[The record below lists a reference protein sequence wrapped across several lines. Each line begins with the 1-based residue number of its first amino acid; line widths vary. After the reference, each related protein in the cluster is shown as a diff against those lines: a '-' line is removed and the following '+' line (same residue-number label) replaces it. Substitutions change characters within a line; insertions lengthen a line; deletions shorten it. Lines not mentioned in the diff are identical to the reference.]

1 MVDQKRSIRPQ
12 AVLFDL
18 DGTLLDTLE
27 DLGNAMNRVLAK
39 AGFWTHPLDT
49 YRDFIGQGFVWLVT
63 QALPPSERNDS
74 TIHHCIEALREEY
87 GRMWNVRTRTYDGV
101 GEMLDALA
109 DRGVRMA
116 VLSNKPDDFT
126 KRCVA
131 ELLSGWTFD
140 LVLGQRDGV
149 PPKPDPAGALEVAR
163 ELSLPPAA
171 FLYLG
176 DSAIDMKTAV
186 AAGMFPVGVLWGFRP
201 VEELEKGGA
210 QALIREPM
218 EILGLLD

>member
-1 MVDQKRSIRPQ
+1 MVNQKRSIHPK

-27 DLGNAMNRVLAK
+27 DLGNAMNRVLTRR
-39 AGFWTHPLDT
+39 GFPTRSLDA
-49 YRDFIGQGFVWLVT
+49 YRYFIGEGTVLLVT
-63 QALPPSERNDS
+63 RALPPSERNDS
-74 TIHHCIEALREEY
+74 TIRKCLEAFLEEY
-87 GRMWNVRTRTYDGV
+87 DRTWNVRTRAYDGV
-101 GEMLDALA
+101 EDVLGVLT
-109 DRGVRMA
+109 DRGLRMA

-131 ELLSGWTFD
+131 QLLPNWRFD

-149 PPKPDPAGALEVAR
+149 PPKPDPMGALEVAR
-163 ELSLPPAA
+163 GLSLSPAA
-171 FLYLG
+171 FLYIG

-201 VEELEKGGA
+201 LEELQEGGA
-210 QALIREPM
+210 QALIQYPM
-218 EILGLLD
+218 EILELLG